1 MKTGVEMWGPIS
13 NAAKGWLETGPLI
26 HSDSRER
33 KEGSESGERENGR

>member
-1 MKTGVEMWGPIS
+1 MGTNFQPRKRVAG
-13 NAAKGWLETGPLI
+13 KLETGPLI